1 MRVKHVTFNPMW
13 AGLQMVLSNAEQDGW
28 MLSHIVPSTQ
38 YEAVAVLVKPDPVKE
53 TEEEKSEVDYDPSG
67 TSYL

>member
-1 MRVKHVTFNPMW
+1 MKIKHVTFNPMW

-38 YEAVAVLVKPDPVKE
+38 YEAVAVLIKPDPAKE
-53 TEEEKSEVDYDPSG
+53 IEEESEVEYDPG
-67 TSYL
+67 GRSYL